1 MSMVLEEYKRK
12 RRFEKTTEPKPKK
25 SKDNGSSFVIQRHNA
40 QNLHYD
46 FRLEHEGVLASW
58 AVPKGPPEKI
68 GDKKLAIRTEDH
80 PVAYKDFEG
89 DIPKGEYGAGHVAIW
104 DSGDYELIKW
114 DEKDDGVIE
123 FILSGKKMTGR
134 YSLVKTKGYGGNKES
149 WLLIKN
155 KPKD

>member
-1 MSMVLEEYKRK
+1 MALEEYKKKRK
-12 RRFEKTTEPKPKK
+12 FERTPEPKAEKGRE
-25 SKDNGSSFVIQRHNA
+25 DGSSFVVQKHNA

-46 FRLEHEGVLASW
+46 FRLERSGVLVSW
-58 AVPKGPPEKI
+58 AVPKGPPEKV
-68 GDKKLAIRTEDH
+68 GDKKLAIRVEDH
-80 PVAYKDFEG
+80 PVSYKDFEG
-89 DIPKGEYGAGHVAIW
+89 QIPEGEYGAGQVEIW
-104 DSGDYELIKW
+104 DKGEYETLKW

-123 FILSGKKMTGR
+123 FVLKGNKLQGR